1 MATAN
6 QFYAI
11 LKPAFQ
17 NIQAIFEKFV
27 GQLPQLLIG
36 LALFWVSLK
45 LAKMCREWAIAGV
58 MQATKG
64 DREAS
69 QVLGQVM
76 YVAVIV
82 AGIAGGAAVM
92 GVGLS
97 SVLAG
102 LGVTGVVAG
111 FAFKDILE
119 NFLAG
124 ILLLLTRPFAIGD
137 AIKTNE
143 FEGTVRA
150 ITTRSTVIETF
161 DGLMV
166 IVPNAKIYANPLT
179 NYSSLPTR
187 RTTLTLKVAY
197 DRNLAE
203 IVSKVSEL
211 TTRIPGILADPKPD
225 ILATTLDE
233 RTVNLEVRY
242 WTPRAEVYSAKSAFL
257 AAAKTDI
264 YRDEPPP
271 AEPR

>member
-11 LKPAFQ
+11 LKPAFL
-17 NIQAIFEKFV
+17 NVQAMFEKFV
-27 GQLPQLLIG
+27 AQVPQLVIG

-45 LAKMCREWAIAGV
+45 VANISREWARAGV
-58 MQATKG
+58 MQATRG

-82 AGIAGGAAVM
+82 AGIAGAAAVM

-111 FAFKDILE
+111 FAFRDILE

-124 ILLLLTRPFAIGD
+124 ILLLLTRPFSIGD

-179 NYSSLPTR
+179 NFSSLPTR
-187 RTTLTLKVAY
+187 RTTVMLKVAY

-203 IVSKVSEL
+203 IVSQVNEL
-211 TTRIPGILADPKPD
+211 TSKVPGILADPKPD
-225 ILATTLDE
+225 IVATTLDE
-233 RTVNLEVRY
+233 RTVTLEVRY
-242 WTPRAEVYSAKSAFL
+242 WTPRADVFSAKGAFL

-271 AEPR
+271 SEPR